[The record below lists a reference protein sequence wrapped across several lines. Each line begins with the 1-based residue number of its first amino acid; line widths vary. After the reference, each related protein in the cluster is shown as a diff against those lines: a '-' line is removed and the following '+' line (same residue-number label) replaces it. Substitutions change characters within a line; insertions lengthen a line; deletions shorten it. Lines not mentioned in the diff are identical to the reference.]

1 MCHSYKTRHSI
12 YFSCRSIGDEED
24 DEEYI
29 FEEESVEGEEAEA
42 IKEKTTISEQKII
55 EEKTNM
61 LICYFLFSIV
71 WSVGATLDE
80 NSRIKFDEFFRSLC
94 EMESTKDKHPR

>member
-1 MCHSYKTRHSI
+1 MIKCN
-12 YFSCRSIGDEED
+12 YFFVVYRQIGEEED
-24 DEEYI
+24 DDEDI
-29 FEEESVEGEEAEA
+29 FEEELAEGEEPPPP
-42 IKEKTTISEQKII
+42 KEPSMSDQKII
-55 EEKTNM
+55 EERTNM

-94 EMESTKDKHPR
+94 EMDGAKDKHPK